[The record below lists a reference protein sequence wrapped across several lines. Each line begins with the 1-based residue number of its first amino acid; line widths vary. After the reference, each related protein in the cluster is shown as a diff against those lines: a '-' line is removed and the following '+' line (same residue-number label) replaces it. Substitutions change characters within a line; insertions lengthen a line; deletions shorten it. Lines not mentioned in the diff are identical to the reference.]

1 MDGNLL
7 ITGSAGDNVP
17 SDDLGGFAL
26 RAQEF
31 VNSYQSKVG
40 DLSGTQRARAVMAM
54 LYDAGLSGITWPA
67 EYGGQGLTVT
77 EERLFAQARKGHGL
91 PPALF
96 TIGLGMCGPTLL
108 SIGTLEQKHRY
119 IRPLLRGEEIW
130 CQLFSE
136 PGAGS
141 DLASVQ
147 TSAIP
152 DAGSWV
158 VHGQKVW
165 TSDAQHA
172 DFGILLARTDPS
184 RPKNRGLTMFIVPM
198 HAPGLEV
205 RPLRDMTGVAHF
217 NEVFLDNVRVHGNQV
232 LGEVDEGWRAARV
245 MLSHERGAIGGSNPA
260 GDRNPTSFASL
271 RRLAFDSGTQA
282 QPGVRSRLAELYIRE
297 RAVQL
302 FSLRLAQER
311 RSGRPPDERAAIAKL
326 LTANL
331 ALLRADVAVEIGG
344 DVVAHEPGDHKAG
357 KRVAAFLWAPAMSL
371 GGGTNE
377 IMRNIIGERVLGLPR
392 EPQADTGQPFRELMV
407 GTQEQEPR

>member
-1 MDGNLL
+1 MP
-7 ITGSAGDNVP
+7 GDNVP
-17 SDDLGGFAL
+17 GDTPAGFAL
-26 RAQEF
+26 RAQDF
-31 VNSYQSKVG
+31 VSSYQSTLG

-54 LYDAGLSGITWPA
+54 LYDAGFSGITWPA
-67 EYGGQGLTVT
+67 EYGGQGLTPA
-77 EERLFAQARKGHGL
+77 EERLFAQAHKGHGL

-108 SIGTLEQKHRY
+108 SIGTHEQKRRY

-147 TSAIP
+147 TSAVP
-152 DAGSWV
+152 DDGSWIV
-158 VHGQKVW
+158 RGQKVW

-172 DFGILLARTDPS
+172 DLGILLARTDPS

-198 HAPGLEV
+198 RAPGLEV

-217 NEVFLDNVRVHGNQV
+217 NEVFLDDVRIPGNQV
-232 LGEVDEGWRAARV
+232 LGEVNEGWRAARV
-245 MLSHERGAIGGSNPA
+245 MLSHERGAIGSNNQA

-271 RRLAFDSGTQA
+271 RRLASDNGRQA
-282 QPGVRSRLAELYIRE
+282 HPAVRSRLAELYIRE
-297 RAVQL
+297 RAAQL
-302 FSLRLAQER
+302 FGLRLAQER
-311 RSGRPPDERAAIAKL
+311 RAGRPPDERAAIAKL

-331 ALLRADVAVEIGG
+331 TLLRADVAAEIAG
-344 DVVAHEPGDHKAG
+344 DVVAHEPGDHEAG
-357 KRVAAFLWAPAMSL
+357 KRLAAFLWAPAMSL

-377 IMRNIIGERVLGLPR
+377 IMRNIISERVLGLPR
-392 EPQADTGQPFRELMV
+392 EPQADADRPFRELIV
-407 GTQEQEPR
+407 GTQEREPE